1 MHGRTFACN
10 LTIDSFSG
18 PCRAIFTYV
27 PVPPF
32 TEFATDAREGVKLYK
47 KKLGLVISYQKIH
60 YKVYIQLKNQC
71 KCVKLAT
78 KTFSDRSFIT
88 IA

>member
-47 KKLGLVISYQKIH
+47 KKAWSCNFLSENTLQSVHTVEESMQVCEVSYQD
-60 YKVYIQLKNQC
+60 
-71 KCVKLAT
+71 
-78 KTFSDRSFIT
+78 FF
-88 IA
+88 